1 MYKWHR
7 LVFTDLYPTTD
18 IWKYRSMAELLVPW
32 KNEINRFRI
41 VSNTEI
47 TDFYI
52 GSSGIE
58 SLSMMRSFFKRL
70 YSVNLEPVDGPLD
83 EPYPLRNFILIPG
96 KPIRQLYSKS
106 LVQNLANL
114 HTIEGNELV
123 SDFAMYRKGRDKI
136 LVSLRIGTFSD
147 LHKFMGE
154 NAYIDRMMK
163 KFSQETRIKI
173 KEVKGIGTFHRAKAF
188 DPNRLINII
197 RVPDDED
204 LP

>member
-1 MYKWHR
+1 MYKWYR

-18 IWKYRSMAELLVPW
+18 IWKYRSMSELLIPW

-41 VSNTEI
+41 VSNPEI

-70 YSVNLEPVDGPLD
+70 YSINLEPVNDMVD
-83 EPYPLRNFILIPG
+83 EPYPLRKFIFAPR

-114 HTIEGNELV
+114 HTISGNEIV
-123 SDFAMYRKGRDKI
+123 SDFALFRRGREKI
-136 LVSLRIGTFSD
+136 LVALRIGTFSEI
-147 LHKFMGE
+147 HTMRAE
-154 NAYIDRMMK
+154 NAYIDRMLK
-163 KFSQETRIKI
+163 RFSNETRIKV
-173 KEVKGIGTFHRAKAF
+173 KEIKGIGSFKRAKGF
-188 DPNRLINII
+188 EPNRLINII

-204 LP
+204 EP